1 MAQIG
6 FAMWVLQSDLASTN
20 RLIMIFI
27 GLVAVAMAV
36 MAIAMIV
43 IAITASKAIKGM
55 NATVEELKGKVLP
68 LIDSATEI
76 SKTSQALLNDSAP
89 KVKHIT
95 DNLVT
100 ASDTLAETSKSAR
113 AVVAQFDATLT
124 DVNLRTQRQVAR
136 VDGMVTAALTT
147 TAEVAEAIGNGIRG
161 PAQKIGAML
170 TQARFAVEGL
180 LAKIKSMAG
189 SRGPHQ
195 D

>member
-1 MAQIG
+1 MATMG
-6 FAMWVLQSDLASTN
+6 FAMWLQEPSLASTN
-20 RLIMIFI
+20 HLIMIFI
-27 GLVAVAMAV
+27 GMVAIAMVV

-43 IAITASKAIKGM
+43 IALTARKVVLDMTG
-55 NATVEELKGKVLP
+55 TVEELKGKVLP

-76 SKTSQALLNDSAP
+76 SKTSQALLHESAP

-113 AVVAQFDATLT
+113 AVVAQFDTTLT

-147 TAEVAEAIGNGIRG
+147 TAEVAEAIGNGIRV
-161 PAQKIGAML
+161 PAQKIAAFAG
-170 TQARFAVEGL
+170 QAKTIVEGL
-180 LAKIKSMAG
+180 L
-189 SRGPHQ
+189 SRFRSATGTRAT
-195 D
+195 DE

>member
-1 MAQIG
+1 MATLD
-6 FAMWVLQSDLASTN
+6 FAMVLQAPDMNGTN
-20 RLIMIFI
+20 HLIMIFI
-27 GLVAVAMAV
+27 GMVAIAMVVMAVAMIVVALVAV
-36 MAIAMIV
+36 
-43 IAITASKAIKGM
+43 KAAQGLT
-55 NATVEELKGKVLP
+55 ATVEEMKGKVLP

-76 SKTSQALLNDSAP
+76 SKTSQALLHDSAP

-95 DNLVT
+95 DNLVI

-113 AVVAQFDATLT
+113 AVVAQFDTTLT

-161 PAQKIGAML
+161 PVQKIGAVL
-170 TQARFAVEGL
+170 SQARYAAEGL

-189 SRGPHQ
+189 SRGP
-195 D
+195 DPD